1 MQTSNK
7 SGSTHSKGASSDSKA
22 EIHHLTD
29 FTVRSR
35 DFSYRN
41 QHVSSQSW
49 EELGFPNESYD
60 SNTGC
65 WAHDYVETGTGE
77 DGRPTFNEMN
87 GIED

>member
-7 SGSTHSKGASSDSKA
+7 SGSTHSKDASSDSEA
-22 EIHHLTD
+22 DIHHSTD

-35 DFSYRN
+35 YGFYRN
-41 QHVSSQSW
+41 QHVRSQSW
-49 EELGFPNESYD
+49 EESSNESYD
-60 SNTGC
+60 SNAGC